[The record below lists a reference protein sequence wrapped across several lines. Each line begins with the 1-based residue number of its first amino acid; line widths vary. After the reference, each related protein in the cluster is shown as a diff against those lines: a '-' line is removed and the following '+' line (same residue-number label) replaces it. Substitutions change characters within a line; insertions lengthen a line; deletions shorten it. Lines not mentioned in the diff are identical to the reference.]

1 MMRAITCFAS
11 PSSNAV
17 PVTPIA
23 ASELSAW
30 LEAQPTEIAAFVK
43 GAGFKADAGRVLAL
57 PAKTGICGFIAGKDA
72 KDPLWAGALA
82 ATLPEGIYR
91 FEGLSAEELERAAL
105 AWGLGAYQFNTYKQA
120 KRAPA
125 QLASTP
131 ARDTLAA
138 IEATYFVRDLV
149 NTPAGDLG
157 PAEIESAARELATRH
172 DAKINVIRGDDLL
185 GAGLNLIHAVGRGS
199 SRSPRLID
207 IGWGKPT
214 DTKLTLVGKGVVFDT
229 GGLDIKPS
237 SNMILMKKDMGGAAH
252 VLGLAHMIIT
262 AGLPVRLRV
271 LVPAVENSIS
281 GDAYRPSDIIK
292 SHKGL
297 TVEIGNTDAEG
308 RLILADALSVADTE
322 EPDLMIDLATL
333 TGAARSALGPE
344 LPALFTDDDALANA
358 LLAAGKAESD
368 PLWRMPLWSPYAK
381 YLESPVADINNAG
394 TSSFAGA
401 ITAALFLKRFVEKAK
416 VWAHL
421 DIYAWSA
428 SNGPTRSVGGE
439 AQCLRTLFHVVKNRY
454 S

>member
-1 MMRAITCFAS
+1 MMRAVTCFAAA
-11 PSSNAV
+11 SSAAI
-17 PVTPIA
+17 PVTPVV
-23 ASELSAW
+23 ASSLSAW
-30 LEAQPTEIAAFVK
+30 LETQPTEIAAFVK
-43 GAGFKADAGRVLAL
+43 GAGFKADSGRVLAL
-57 PAKTGICGFIAGKDA
+57 PGKSGLAGFIAGKDA
-72 KDPLWAGALA
+72 KDLLWAGALA
-82 ATLPEGIYR
+82 SALPEGVYR
-91 FEGLSAEELERAAL
+91 LEGLSSEELESAAL
-105 AWGLGAYQFNTYKQA
+105 AWGLGAYQFTNYKPA

-125 QLASTP
+125 QLAFAP
-131 ARDTLAA
+131 ARDTMAA

-149 NTPAGDLG
+149 NIPAGDLG
-157 PAEIESAARELATRH
+157 PAEIEAAARELTARH
-172 DAKINVIRGDDLL
+172 DAMLSAIRGDDLL

-199 SRSPRLID
+199 ARTPRLID
-207 IGWGKPT
+207 ITWGKPS
-214 DTKLTLVGKGVVFDT
+214 DPKLTLVGKGVAFDT

-308 RLILADALSVADTE
+308 RLVLADALSVADAE

-368 PLWRMPLWSPYAK
+368 PLWRMPLWAPYSK
-381 YLESPVADINNAG
+381 YLESPVADINNSG
-394 TSSFAGA
+394 SSSFAGA

-416 VWAHL
+416 LWAHL
-421 DIYAWSA
+421 DIYAWSP
-428 SNGPTRSVGGE
+428 SNGPARSVGGE
-439 AQCLRTLFHVVKNRY
+439 AQCLRTLYHVIKNRY